1 MRSIQD
7 NFRGQWSTVPAG
19 PVYWMPG
26 FSYVLNIILSLVCLW
41 TVAWSEGL
49 VWFPCYSLMSVC
61 ADFCLLRFCMGYGYL
76 IIFLSVKCSLF
87 CFHFHL
93 WLQILSLLFGKF
105 WRCGYLLKYYPSPW
119 FFLEYQEFCGGRM
132 LWIYS
137 TGFLGLVLSCG
148 VRYWLLFHNRT
159 IVHYDTYRLYVRPYW
174 NILTPCRSYNTVH
187 NLHPPRHNTW

>member
-61 ADFCLLRFCMGYGYL
+61 ADFVYYAFVWVMDTWLFSWVWSVLYSASTSTYGCKFCHY
-76 IIFLSVKCSLF
+76 FLENFEDVDICWNITL
-87 CFHFHL
+87 H
-93 WLQILSLLFGKF
+93 
-105 WRCGYLLKYYPSPW
+105 RD